1 MIKRLTP
8 WVFLLLLLCTPRSAL
23 SQTAS
28 ITGTVKDSTGAA
40 VPQARVTS
48 HNRATSAT
56 RNTATDD
63 SGNYRITSLSP
74 GNYDVVIEKAGFKT
88 FDVAGITVASGD
100 RSRVD
105 AQMAVGQTS
114 ETVEV
119 SAQAALL
126 QTEQSRIVM
135 TVGPDGKARPK
146 PVQAASWIG
155 TNAVITGGLEEGDKV
170 IVDNLV
176 KLRPGTPVEA
186 RPVQPK

>member
-8 WVFLLLLLCTPRSAL
+8 WVFLLLLLCIPRSAL

-74 GNYDVVIEKAGFKT
+74 GNYDVLIEKPGFKT
-88 FDVAGITVASGD
+88 VEYSLVALTVD
-100 RSRVD
+100 HVQNVD
-105 AQMAVGQTS
+105 ATLAPSSVN
-114 ETVEV
+114 E
-119 SAQAALL
+119 
-126 QTEQSRIVM
+126 
-135 TVGPDGKARPK
+135 
-146 PVQAASWIG
+146 
-155 TNAVITGGLEEGDKV
+155 KV
-170 IVDNLV
+170 
-176 KLRPGTPVEA
+176 T
-186 RPVQPK
+186 